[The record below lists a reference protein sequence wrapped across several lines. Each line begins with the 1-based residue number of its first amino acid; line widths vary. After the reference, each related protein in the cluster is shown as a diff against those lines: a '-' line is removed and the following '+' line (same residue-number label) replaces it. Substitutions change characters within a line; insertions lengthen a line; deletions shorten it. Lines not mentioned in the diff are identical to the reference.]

1 METLALFGTTLARL
15 LFSLFYVKYIF
26 FWFYGSFRLDGN
38 NEYAEEVLRRAME
51 CADVATFTFAT

>member
-1 METLALFGTTLARL
+1 MDTRTVLRL

-26 FWFYGSFRLDGN
+26 FWFYGNFRLDGN
-38 NEYAEEVLRRAME
+38 NEYAEKVLRRAME